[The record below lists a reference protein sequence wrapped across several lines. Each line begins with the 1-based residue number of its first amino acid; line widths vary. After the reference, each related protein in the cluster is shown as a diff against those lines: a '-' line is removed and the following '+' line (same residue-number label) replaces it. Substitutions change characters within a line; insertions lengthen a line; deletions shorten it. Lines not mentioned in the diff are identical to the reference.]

1 MTMLDDETLS
11 ALLHELGDSFPVPAS
26 GAADTLRRVRRG
38 DDERVED
45 EQTHP
50 EPGDPEPGDPD
61 RGDADWSLPDRAD
74 PDLGPGD
81 GSAPRTV
88 RGILRT
94 HTLLMVAAALIVL
107 LALAGGA
114 AILGS
119 SSSANRTAL
128 ASKGPD
134 GSLTPTRTP
143 HGATPPLSTTTTIP
157 QQKSAAPGTSFS
169 ANAPSSKQGLATSG
183 GATATGAS
191 AAPGAAASPGA
202 SSLPAGAVG
211 QAARIEQTGS
221 LNLTVATGA
230 LTSTMNKLTS
240 LASAYGGFVANSQ
253 TQSSGASGSNGASGT
268 SAASSTDNGPP
279 SGTVTLQVPVAN
291 FAALLAEAKSLG
303 KPSAVTTKAT
313 DVTGQYVD
321 LQARISALEASRQQ
335 YLTIMT
341 KASSVGDVLAVQA
354 QLDNLQSQI
363 EQLQG
368 QLAVMDSET
377 AYSTLI
383 VALSEPGTHHHH
395 APAPAASGITKAWHD
410 SLHGFAVGVDGI
422 IRLAGPLLFALLLLA
437 ALVLGGRLTW
447 RRVQRHNL

>member
-26 GAADTLRRVRRG
+26 GVADTLRRVRRG
-38 DDERVED
+38 DDERD
-45 EQTHP
+45 EGTQADGEGT
-50 EPGDPEPGDPD
+50 DPD
-61 RGDADWSLPDRAD
+61 FGTAED
-74 PDLGPGD
+74 PTHH
-81 GSAPRTV
+81 TV
-88 RGILRT
+88 RRMLRT
-94 HTLLMVAAALIVL
+94 HRVLSVAAALIVL

-119 SSSANRTAL
+119 ASPGTRTNL
-128 ASKGPD
+128 ASKPPNR
-134 GSLTPTRTP
+134 SLTPARIS
-143 HGATPPLSTTTTIP
+143 HGASPPVSTTTTP
-157 QQKSAAPGTSFS
+157 QDKSVAPGTSFS
-169 ANAPSSKQGLATSG
+169 AAAPSSQGLATSG
-183 GATATGAS
+183 GATAKEGTTGTS
-191 AAPGAAASPGA
+191 T

-211 QAARIEQTGS
+211 QPARIEQTGS
-221 LNLTVATGA
+221 LNLTVAHGA

-253 TQSSGASGSNGASGT
+253 TQSNGT
-268 SAASSTDNGPP
+268 SSANNTSDGPP

-291 FAALLAEAKSLG
+291 FAALLAEAKLLG

-321 LQARISALEASRQQ
+321 LQARINALELSRQQ
-335 YLTIMT
+335 YLTIMA
-341 KASSVGDVLAVQA
+341 KATSVGDVLAVQA

-368 QLAVMDSET
+368 QLAVIDNET

-383 VALSEPGTHHHH
+383 VAVSEPGPHH
-395 APAPAASGITKAWHD
+395 AAPPPAASGVTKAWHD

-422 IRLAGPLLFALLLLA
+422 IRLGGPFLFALLCLA

-447 RRVQRHNL
+447 RRLQRHNL

>member
-11 ALLHELGDSFPVPAS
+11 ALLHELGDSFVVPAS

-38 DDERVED
+38 DDERDDD
-45 EQTHP
+45 ERAATDPWNP
-50 EPGDPEPGDPD
+50 EFATGDEP
-61 RGDADWSLPDRAD
+61 
-74 PDLGPGD
+74 
-81 GSAPRTV
+81 APRTI
-88 RGILRT
+88 RGMLRT
-94 HTLLMVAAALIVL
+94 HLVLTVAATVILL

-114 AILGS
+114 AILGRS
-119 SSSANRTAL
+119 SH
-128 ASKGPD
+128 ASRAAVASRHAGP
-134 GSLTPTRTP
+134 TPQPMT
-143 HGATPPLSTTTTIP
+143 TTTTIP
-157 QQKSAAPGTSFS
+157 QENRAATPAPGKSFS
-169 ANAPSSKQGLATSG
+169 ANAPSSQGLAASSGAKTTTRG
-183 GATATGAS
+183 GAATGT
-191 AAPGAAASPGA
+191 

-221 LNLTVATGA
+221 LDLTVARGA
-230 LTSTMNKLTS
+230 LTSTMNKLTA

-253 TQSSGASGSNGASGT
+253 TQSSGASGTTGAAGTTAASG
-268 SAASSTDNGPP
+268 SSDGPP
-279 SGTVTLQVPVAN
+279 SGSVTLQVPVAN

-321 LQARISALEASRQQ
+321 LQARIDALEASRQQ

-368 QLAVMDSET
+368 QLAVLDSDT

-383 VALSEPGTHHHH
+383 VALREPGAHHH
-395 APAPAASGITKAWHD
+395 APAPAASGVTKAWHD

-437 ALVLGGRLTW
+437 ALVLGGRVTL
-447 RRVQRHNL
+447 RRLQRHNL

>member
-11 ALLHELGDSFPVPAS
+11 ALLHELGDSFPVPPS
-26 GAADTLRRVRRG
+26 GVADTLRRVRRG
-38 DDERVED
+38 DDERDED
-45 EQTHP
+45 VRAD
-50 EPGDPEPGDPD
+50 GDPWVPEFG
-61 RGDADWSLPDRAD
+61 A
-74 PDLGPGD
+74 GD
-81 GSAPRTV
+81 GPAPRTV
-88 RGILRT
+88 KGILRT
-94 HTLLMVAAALIVL
+94 HLVLSVAAAVILL

-119 SSSANRTAL
+119 ASHGNRVAV
-128 ASKGPD
+128 ASRHGGPT
-134 GSLTPTRTP
+134 TPQ
-143 HGATPPLSTTTTIP
+143 PLSTTTTIP
-157 QQKSAAPGTSFS
+157 QENRAATPAPGTTFS
-169 ANAPSSKQGLATSG
+169 ANAPSSQGLSTSSKAATNG
-183 GATATGAS
+183 GAATGT
-191 AAPGAAASPGA
+191 

-211 QAARIEQTGS
+211 QPARIEQTGS
-221 LNLTVATGA
+221 LNLTVAHGA
-230 LTSTMNKLTS
+230 LTSTMNKLTA

-253 TQSSGASGSNGASGT
+253 TQSNGASSASTT
-268 SAASSTDNGPP
+268 SDGPP

-291 FAALLAEAKSLG
+291 FGALLAEAKSLG

-321 LQARISALEASRQQ
+321 LQARINALELSRQQ
-335 YLTIMT
+335 YLTIMA

-368 QLAVMDSET
+368 QLAVIDNQT

-383 VALSEPGTHHHH
+383 VALSEPGPHHP
-395 APAPAASGITKAWHD
+395 APVPAASGVTKAWHD

-422 IRLAGPLLFALLLLA
+422 IRLGGPFLFALLCLA

-447 RRVQRHNL
+447 RRLQRHNL